1 VNIFLASLLE
11 RYTVV
16 KSRRQLAVGAA
27 DERPGKHFM
36 ERAGR
41 GNQTMALVL

>member
-1 VNIFLASLLE
+1 MNIFLASLLE

-16 KSRRQLAVGAA
+16 KSRRRLAVGAA
-27 DERPGKHFM
+27 GERPGKYFM
-36 ERAGR
+36 ETAGR